1 MRNALV
7 YLPLAVIGLAA
18 VAVLYRIAEPS
29 HLYVAADNTTLL
41 SGMATELAA
50 ANTALTPTQTPYHSP
65 TPRPTEKPPT
75 PTPLPTWYP
84 EASPGLYAVPVWTEI
99 PAVIDEV
106 DKGLQ
111 PCAMV
116 TPEQWKPINCEVSQ

>member
-41 SGMATELAA
+41 SGMATEIKA
-50 ANTALTPTQTPYHSP
+50 ANLVLTPTATPYHSP

-75 PTPLPTWYP
+75 ETPLPTWS
-84 EASPGLYAVPVWTEI
+84 AGAAPGVYAVPAWTEV
-99 PAVIDEV
+99 PAAVDEV
-106 DKGLQ
+106 DTGLK
-111 PCAMV
+111 PCQDV
-116 TPEQWKPINCEVSQ
+116 TPEQWKPVNCEVGA